1 MPSMCRIDTHLR
13 QFPNLSLKDSL
24 IFTGTSRTINAL
36 ENILKLHT
44 TPPHQLPELFGKS
57 DWRTEIIHKSK
68 KEQISEILGMAS
80 NNLWLEQ
87 GDFNSYN
94 KQFKEKKIKN
104 NNVILKEKTNNWYE
118 LDINPIIQFLEQ
130 NSNYFKD
137 ISTEKNEDKVE
148 YNFRTSV
155 QNYTKQELWDII
167 ENLSQMFFDQSLC
180 LSQYSN
186 EGYEGFKITI
196 RRNQL
201 RSNPNSSIPSD
212 INNRI
217 DHYFIKLDKFI
228 EEFNS
233 K

>member
-1 MPSMCRIDTHLR
+1 
-13 QFPNLSLKDSL
+13 
-24 IFTGTSRTINAL
+24 
-36 ENILKLHT
+36 
-44 TPPHQLPELFGKS
+44 
-57 DWRTEIIHKSK
+57 
-68 KEQISEILGMAS
+68 
-80 NNLWLEQ
+80 
-87 GDFNSYN
+87 
-94 KQFKEKKIKN
+94 
-104 NNVILKEKTNNWYE
+104 
-118 LDINPIIQFLEQ
+118 
-130 NSNYFKD
+130 
-137 ISTEKNEDKVE
+137 
-148 YNFRTSV
+148 
-155 QNYTKQELWDII
+155 
-167 ENLSQMFFDQSLC
+167 MFFDQSLC